1 MPHFCGSVIETV
13 VMEFLT
19 DALLST
25 VTSPWVY
32 AVIFAIVILDGFF
45 PPVPSE
51 TVVVAAAA
59 IGVSTG
65 TPNPIVVVILAALG
79 AAIGDNIAYLIGR
92 RIGTDR
98 FRWMRHPRAVRAFDW
113 AASGIRHRP
122 AALIITARY
131 IPIGR
136 IAVNMTAGATHFKH
150 RRFWPLTVLAG
161 ASWAAYSVGI
171 GLVAGHWV
179 KDQPLLGA
187 AIGIVLA
194 IALGFVIDRAT
205 SALSKRRVA
214 TAPQPPIRRDSSA
227 AAADTSATRVALSE
241 WVSLG
246 NVTAMEAAGQPT
258 WSLTTTA
265 TDANPSVTSPSSVAN
280 PSEETESSSARSSR

>member
-1 MPHFCGSVIETV
+1 
-13 VMEFLT
+13 MEFLT
-19 DALLST
+19 DAILST
-25 VTSPWVY
+25 VASPWVY
-32 AVIFAIVILDGFF
+32 AVIFLVVVVDGFF

-51 TVVVAAAA
+51 TVVVAAVA

-65 TPNPIVVVILAALG
+65 SPSPLLIVLVAALG
-79 AAIGDNIAYLIGR
+79 AALGDNIAYLLGR
-92 RIGTDR
+92 SIGTER
-98 FRWMRHPRAVRAFDW
+98 FRWMRHPRTIRAFDW
-113 AASGIRHRP
+113 AAAGFRHRP

-136 IAVNMTAGATHFKH
+136 IAVNMTAGATRFPH

-194 IALGFVIDRAT
+194 ITLGVLIDRVT
-205 SALSKRRVA
+205 STVSRRRA
-214 TAPQPPIRRDSSA
+214 AKAPQPPMRRESSA
-227 AAADTSATRVALSE
+227 AAADTAETRVVLSE

-246 NVTAMEAAGQPT
+246 NVTAMDAAGQPT

-265 TDANPSVTSPSSVAN
+265 TDAIPSVTSPSSVAN
-280 PSEETESSSARSSR
+280 PSDDTVSSNARSSR

>member
-1 MPHFCGSVIETV
+1 
-13 VMEFLT
+13 MEFLT

-32 AVIFAIVILDGFF
+32 AVIFAVVVLDGFF

-65 TPNPIVVVILAALG
+65 TPHPILVVLLAATG
-79 AAIGDNIAYLIGR
+79 AALGDNIAYLLGR
-92 RIGTDR
+92 TIGTER
-98 FRWMRHPRAVRAFDW
+98 FGWMRHPRSVRAFDW
-113 AASGIRHRP
+113 AASGIRSRP

-136 IAVNMTAGATHFKH
+136 IAVNMTAGATRFPH

-161 ASWAAYSVGI
+161 VSWATYSVCI
-171 GLVAGHWV
+171 GLLAGHWV

-187 AIGIVLA
+187 AVGVVLA
-194 IALGFVIDRAT
+194 ITLGFLIDRLT
-205 SALSKRRVA
+205 NTLSRRRTA
-214 TAPQPPIRRDSSA
+214 KAPQPPMRRESSA
-227 AAADTSATRVALSE
+227 AAADTAATRVVLSE

-246 NVTAMEAAGQPT
+246 NVTAMDAAGQPT

-265 TDANPSVTSPSSVAN
+265 TDAMPSVTSPSSVAN
-280 PSEETESSSARSSR
+280 PTLDTVSSSARSSR